1 MAAHTGPAQHHDGAT
16 VVAMPC
22 IHTVAISSAVSVAV
36 KGREWQLTLGLP
48 RIMVGAREN
57 EQVAVRIGL
66 AQRNW
71 KIHSGGDDHQP
82 LCSHVTVCWQLA
94 PGLLSGMNGGSDEW
108 QLASGLLS

>member
-1 MAAHTGPAQHHDGAT
+1 
-16 VVAMPC
+16 MPF

-66 AQRNW
+66 AQLDG
-71 KIHSGGDDHQP
+71 S
-82 LCSHVTVCWQLA
+82 SEWQRAL
-94 PGLLSGMNGGSDEW
+94 GSLSGMDEGSSEW
-108 QLASGLLS
+108 CTW